1 MTAVRPR
8 NMRLILVVVFLVLT
22 PACSTSGT
30 ESRTPK
36 GENTAA
42 TSVGPVLKQ
51 GFWTRLPDSPLSPR
65 ERPAAA
71 YVDGEIVV
79 VGGYSGPPCPP
90 GADCAR
96 PVDAVERDGAA
107 YDLRTES
114 WRRIADAP
122 RPVPELASTAV
133 IGERMYVLADGAL
146 LAWDSATDSWD
157 KILPPRPLLWSTLVA
172 DGTRLVVASGS
183 DENGIRPDHVL
194 DTITGEWSS
203 LPRDPL
209 KPSFDRTI
217 TTTPSGLVLTA
228 KQILAGGGP
237 ADPALVRAAV
247 LPSDGRAWRVL
258 PTSEQLGGWRWS
270 WTGRRLVDPTLGGA
284 DGGETNNFG
293 RVIPYGGRLDPVTG
307 EWSPLPDAPDE
318 GTGGWPV
325 EAMGGPVT
333 AAEGWLYDDA
343 DGSWTRL
350 PRPAGAPAAP
360 GTAVWAGPVLVV
372 LGGVDWHLSDKV
384 DVRST
389 EVWAYRVD

>member
-157 KILPPRPLLWSTLVA
+157 KILPPPVLCGGPPWSPTA
-172 DGTRLVVASGS
+172 RAWSSRRAATRTGSGPITCSTPSRASGRAFPGTR
-183 DENGIRPDHVL
+183 
-194 DTITGEWSS
+194 
-203 LPRDPL
+203 
-209 KPSFDRTI
+209 
-217 TTTPSGLVLTA
+217 
-228 KQILAGGGP
+228 
-237 ADPALVRAAV
+237 
-247 LPSDGRAWRVL
+247 
-258 PTSEQLGGWRWS
+258 
-270 WTGRRLVDPTLGGA
+270 
-284 DGGETNNFG
+284 
-293 RVIPYGGRLDPVTG
+293 
-307 EWSPLPDAPDE
+307 
-318 GTGGWPV
+318 
-325 EAMGGPVT
+325 
-333 AAEGWLYDDA
+333 
-343 DGSWTRL
+343 
-350 PRPAGAPAAP
+350 
-360 GTAVWAGPVLVV
+360 
-372 LGGVDWHLSDKV
+372 
-384 DVRST
+384 
-389 EVWAYRVD
+389 